1 MENKKEKALLE
12 SVEGQA
18 VNEAVE
24 AAKAEGKVVKS
35 DLDDMFAFETA
46 DVDAEEAE
54 SEVAVGSWKFP
65 GVRVQREPFNYNGQ
79 TLYSYVAKLRVK
91 VNVGGEDHIHEL
103 RADFRVADKKN
114 RNAYDLLA
122 LLYKS
127 LPEGQKYL
135 LLGFRENYRKEYDF
149 CVQHEI
155 GEIPMI
161 VSIVPKDTLSQN
173 SLTSM
178 AAYLKKKGML

>member
-1 MENKKEKALLE
+1 MENKKEKTLLE

-18 VNEAVE
+18 VNDAVE
-24 AAKAEGKVVKS
+24 AAKAEGKVAKS

-46 DVDAEEAE
+46 DVDAEENE
-54 SEVAVGSWKFP
+54 GEVAVGSWKFP

-127 LPEGQKYL
+127 LPEGLCSARDRRDSDDRFDCPQGYAFAEFADFY
-135 LLGFRENYRKEYDF
+135 GGVSEKER
-149 CVQHEI
+149 VALI
-155 GEIPMI
+155 
-161 VSIVPKDTLSQN
+161 
-173 SLTSM
+173 
-178 AAYLKKKGML
+178 A